1 MSAIF
6 KREFKSY
13 FTTPIGYI
21 VLAVMMIVHG
31 WAFADVYEAGSPD
44 ISYVFTSFLSTLIVF
59 ILIPPILTMRSMSE
73 DRRQKVDQVLITSPV
88 SLYSIVLGKF
98 LAILAI
104 FMMGYSMTLVFQI
117 IIAFQGV
124 TVNWLIY
131 IGNVLGVALI
141 GSALIALG
149 IFISSLTESQ
159 LVSVVVSVAVASLL
173 SMMDSFASTINVRW
187 VTKVV
192 EWISFTGRFYTF
204 CEGILDYSNA
214 VFFLGFAAVFIFLTV
229 RVLDKR
235 RYS

>member
-98 LAILAI
+98 FAILAI
-104 FMMGYSMTLVFQI
+104 FMIGYSMTLVFQI

-192 EWISFTGRFYTF
+192 EWISFTGRYYTF

>member
-98 LAILAI
+98 FAILAI

-149 IFISSLTESQ
+149 IFISSLTDSQ

-192 EWISFTGRFYTF
+192 EWISFTGRYYTF

>member
-31 WAFADVYEAGSPD
+31 WAFADVYEAGSSD

-98 LAILAI
+98 FAILAI

-192 EWISFTGRFYTF
+192 EWISFTGRYYTF

>member
-98 LAILAI
+98 FAILAI

-192 EWISFTGRFYTF
+192 EWISFTGRYYTF

-214 VFFLGFAAVFIFLTV
+214 VFFLGFASVFIFLTV

>member
-21 VLAVMMIVHG
+21 VMAVMMIVHG

-98 LAILAI
+98 FAILAI

-192 EWISFTGRFYTF
+192 EWISFTGRYYTF

>member
-1 MSAIF
+1 MGAIF
-6 KREFKSY
+6 KREFKS
-13 FTTPIGYI
+13 FFITPIGY
-21 VLAVMMIVHG
+21 VFLALMMFAHG
-31 WAFADVYEAGSPD
+31 MSFTYMYSSGASD
-44 ISYVFTSFLSTLIVF
+44 ISYIFNTFLSFAAIFL
-59 ILIPPILTMRSMSE
+59 LIPVLTMRTMSE

-88 SLYSIVLGKF
+88 SLYSIVLGKCF
-98 LAILAI
+98 ATLAI
-104 FMMGYSMTLVFQI
+104 FMLSYIMTFVFQV

-131 IGNVLGVALI
+131 IGNILGVMFI

-159 LVSVVVSVAVASLL
+159 IVAAVASFAASILL
-173 SMMDSFASTINVRW
+173 YIMDSVAESINIKA

-192 EWISFTGRFYTF
+192 EKISFIGRYNTF
-204 CEGILDYSNA
+204 ASGIIDYSNA
-214 VFFLGFAAVFIFLTV
+214 VFFIGFAAIFIFLTV

>member
-98 LAILAI
+98 FAILAI

-192 EWISFTGRFYTF
+192 EWISFTGRYYTF

>member
-98 LAILAI
+98 FAILAI

-173 SMMDSFASTINVRW
+173 SMMESFASTINVRW

-192 EWISFTGRFYTF
+192 EWISFTGRYYTF

>member
-21 VLAVMMIVHG
+21 VLAVMIIVHG

-98 LAILAI
+98 FAILAI

-192 EWISFTGRFYTF
+192 EWISFTGRYYTF

>member
-1 MSAIF
+1 MGAIF
-6 KREFKSY
+6 KREFKS
-13 FTTPIGYI
+13 FFITPIGY
-21 VLAVMMIVHG
+21 VFLALMMFAHG
-31 WAFADVYEAGSPD
+31 MSFTYMNSSGASD
-44 ISYVFTSFLSTLIVF
+44 ISYIFNTFLSFAAIFL
-59 ILIPPILTMRSMSE
+59 LIPVLTMRTMSE

-98 LAILAI
+98 FATLAI
-104 FMMGYSMTLVFQI
+104 FMLSYIMTFVFQV

-131 IGNVLGVALI
+131 IGNILGVMFI

-159 LVSVVVSVAVASLL
+159 IVAAVASFAASILL
-173 SMMDSFASTINVRW
+173 YIMDSVAESINIKA

-192 EWISFTGRFYTF
+192 EKISFIGRYNTF
-204 CEGILDYSNA
+204 ASGIIDYSNA
-214 VFFLGFAAVFIFLTV
+214 VFFIGFAAIFIFLTV

>member
-98 LAILAI
+98 FAILAI

-192 EWISFTGRFYTF
+192 EWISFTGRYYTF

-214 VFFLGFAAVFIFLTV
+214 VFFLGFAAIFIFLTV

>member
-1 MSAIF
+1 MKAIF

-21 VLAVMMIVHG
+21 VLAVMMIAHG
-31 WAFADVYEAGSPD
+31 WAFADIYKAGSPD
-44 ISYVFTSFLSTLIVF
+44 ISYVFTSFLSTMAIFVLI
-59 ILIPPILTMRSMSE
+59 PILTMRSMSE

-88 SLYSIVLGKF
+88 SLYSIVMGKF
-98 LAILAI
+98 LATLCI
-104 FMMGYSMTLVFQI
+104 FMMGYSMTVIFQI

-131 IGNVLGVALI
+131 IGNILGVLLI

-149 IFISSLTESQ
+149 IFISSMTESQ
-159 LVSVVVSVAVASLL
+159 LVSVVVSFAVSILL
-173 SMMDSFASTINVRW
+173 SMLDSLASTVSVSW
-187 VTKVV
+187 LTKVV
-192 EWISFTGRFYTF
+192 EWVSFTGRYYTF
-204 CEGILDYSNA
+204 CDGILDYSNA
-214 VFFLGFAAVFIFLTV
+214 VFFVGFAAVFIFLTV